1 MRSGGN
7 ARWTLCRTSKAATR
21 SSVRWVTTPSA
32 PSASTAPSKLSGSC
46 SRDSSTRS
54 PLAVTSSMARTE
66 EANDRWAFPEPCVPV
81 ALAPPTE
88 MWGREPMFDS
98 ASPASAAARASSP
111 YRTPAETR
119 TVRAVMSKSI
129 VAGRC
134 SSVTSSASLAAIV
147 EEEWR
152 GARGRGRRGGG
163 PRGGRAAAAG
173 GARGGA
179 GARSARPGPPRPG
192 GSGCCRVG
200 CWSGGSGRCRMSC
213 RGTYDVPHRGRN
225 RIDRVTE
232 LCEVVASEP
241 VTNSF
246 AELGAGGAGKC
257 RRPRCGWCRYRAA
270 GASGPGSEA
279 LVQAVVDLVGAQL
292 LGEGAHCG
300 VLVDDGQLE
309 VADLGE
315 VLPGL

>member
-1 MRSGGN
+1 
-7 ARWTLCRTSKAATR
+7 
-21 SSVRWVTTPSA
+21 
-32 PSASTAPSKLSGSC
+32 
-46 SRDSSTRS
+46 
-54 PLAVTSSMARTE
+54 
-66 EANDRWAFPEPCVPV
+66 
-81 ALAPPTE
+81 
-88 MWGREPMFDS
+88 
-98 ASPASAAARASSP
+98 
-111 YRTPAETR
+111 
-119 TVRAVMSKSI
+119 
-129 VAGRC
+129 
-134 SSVTSSASLAAIV
+134 
-147 EEEWR
+147 
-152 GARGRGRRGGG
+152 
-163 PRGGRAAAAG
+163 
-173 GARGGA
+173 
-179 GARSARPGPPRPG
+179 
-192 GSGCCRVG
+192 
-200 CWSGGSGRCRMSC
+200 RCRMSC
-213 RGTYDVPHRGRN
+213 GGTYDVPHRGRI

-315 VLPGL
+315 VLPGLQGDRVAHYVPVGGAGGQ